1 MEQLSLPGVEEHL
14 KKHPLQ
20 PHQMSRAQYEAD
32 PQTMWRAEGS
42 DTLGGSR
49 PSWKSS
55 GLHFGDYAAAKERGE
70 SLARRY
76 DIADLPDPRPIRM
89 FSLRTKG
96 RFSNEPVAD
105 HPAAE
110 VLPQTKGVAPD
121 EDIGDSA
128 WSQRSTGRW
137 YLNEA
142 EGYKSGTD
150 RGPTKQE
157 MGTQPNVLSGYTPR
171 RKGFLTTHSEEVL
184 QAHAEGKSIHPTIL
198 QQAQIGPE
206 YSETIEPAT
215 SEWHRD
221 YPPGLSPG
229 IKGVMVD
236 RKEGIRTLA
245 RPEHPAKLFQT
256 LNPHAGKGEQIDIP
270 TIGGGVIEHYRQH
283 SHARHVSNEDYDEM
297 LRKHADPTRTEP
309 ILSHIGKSRPA
320 GSPR

>member
-70 SLARRY
+70 SLSRY
-76 DIADLPDPRPIRM
+76 DHIGGTRPLRM
-89 FSLRTKG
+89 FSLPTKG
-96 RFSNEPVAD
+96 RFTNEPIAG

-121 EDIGDSA
+121 EDIGDAA
-128 WSQRSTGRW
+128 WAQRSTGRW

-184 QAHAEGKSIHPTIL
+184 QAHDEGKSIHPTIL

-206 YSETIEPAT
+206 YSETIEPP
-215 SEWHRD
+215 ERKD
-221 YPPGLSPG
+221 F
-229 IKGVMVD
+229 
-236 RKEGIRTLA
+236 KEGVRTLA

>member
-14 KKHPLQ
+14 KTHPLQ

-70 SLARRY
+70 SLSRY
-76 DIADLPDPRPIRM
+76 DHIGGTRPLRM

-96 RFSNEPVAD
+96 RFTNEPIAG

-184 QAHAEGKSIHPTIL
+184 QAHDEGKSIHPTIL

-206 YSETIEPAT
+206 YSETIEPP
-215 SEWHRD
+215 ERKD
-221 YPPGLSPG
+221 F
-229 IKGVMVD
+229 
-236 RKEGIRTLA
+236 KEGVRTLA

>member
-42 DTLGGSR
+42 DTLGGS
-49 PSWKSS
+49 STDWKSS

-70 SLARRY
+70 SLSRY
-76 DIADLPDPRPIRM
+76 DHIGGTRPLRM

-96 RFSNEPVAD
+96 RFTNEPIAG

-128 WSQRSTGRW
+128 WAQRSTGRW

-184 QAHAEGKSIHPTIL
+184 QAHDEGKSIPPTIL

-206 YSETIEPAT
+206 YSETIEPP
-215 SEWHRD
+215 ERKD
-221 YPPGLSPG
+221 F
-229 IKGVMVD
+229 
-236 RKEGIRTLA
+236 KEGVRTLA

>member
-70 SLARRY
+70 SLSRY
-76 DIADLPDPRPIRM
+76 DHIGGTRPLCM

-96 RFSNEPVAD
+96 RFTNEPIAG

-110 VLPQTKGVAPD
+110 VLPQPKGVAPD

-128 WSQRSTGRW
+128 WAQRSTGRW

-184 QAHAEGKSIHPTIL
+184 QAHDEGKSIHPTIL

-206 YSETIEPAT
+206 YSETIEPP
-215 SEWHRD
+215 ERKD
-221 YPPGLSPG
+221 F
-229 IKGVMVD
+229 
-236 RKEGIRTLA
+236 KEGVRTLA

-256 LNPHAGKGEQIDIP
+256 MNQYSSSP
-270 TIGGGVIEHYRQH
+270 T
-283 SHARHVSNEDYDEM
+283 HVSNEDYDEM
-297 LRKHADPTRTEP
+297 LRKHADPTETEP
-309 ILSHIGKSRPA
+309 LLAHIGKSRPA

>member
-1 MEQLSLPGVEEHL
+1 MSRSCLKSTTPPPQKAIPYKWYSSTVEQLPLPGVEEHL

-42 DTLGGSR
+42 DTLGGSQAH
-49 PSWKSS
+49 WKSQ
-55 GLHFGDYAAAKERGE
+55 GLHFGEYGAARERG
-70 SLARRY
+70 
-76 DIADLPDPRPIRM
+76 ADLATLHDKGEDPRPIRM

-96 RFSNEPVAD
+96 RFSNEPIAG

-121 EDIGDSA
+121 EDIGDAA
-128 WSQRSTGRW
+128 WAQRSTGRW

-184 QAHAEGKSIHPTIL
+184 QAHDEGKSIHPTIL

-206 YSETIEPAT
+206 YSETIEPT
-215 SEWHRD
+215 EHED
-221 YPPGLSPG
+221 F
-229 IKGVMVD
+229 KTGV
-236 RKEGIRTLA
+236 RTLE
-245 RPEHPAKLFQT
+245 RSETPAKLFQT
-256 LNPHAGKGEQIDIP
+256 INEYSKTPI
-270 TIGGGVIEHYRQH
+270 
-283 SHARHVSNEDYDEM
+283 HVSNQDYDEM
-297 LRKHADPTRTEP
+297 LRKHKDPDNTEP
-309 ILSHIGKSRPA
+309 ILAHIQP
-320 GSPR
+320 GSPL

>member
-70 SLARRY
+70 SLSRY
-76 DIADLPDPRPIRM
+76 DHIGGTRPLRM

-96 RFSNEPVAD
+96 RFTNEPIAG

-184 QAHAEGKSIHPTIL
+184 QAHAEGKSVHPTIL

-215 SEWHRD
+215 
-221 YPPGLSPG
+221 
-229 IKGVMVD
+229 MVD
-236 RKEGIRTLA
+236 RKESVRTLA

-256 LNPHAGKGEQIDIP
+256 MNQYSSSP
-270 TIGGGVIEHYRQH
+270 T
-283 SHARHVSNEDYDEM
+283 HVSNEDYDEM
-297 LRKHADPTRTEP
+297 LRKHAANKAGESNEP
-309 ILSHIGKSRPA
+309 ILSHIGESRPA